1 MFVAPEPSSLDWKL
15 SNVGAL
21 MIRIGLGGR
30 LYYNYNKEPLPPP
43 QKKKLV

>member
-21 MIRIGLGGR
+21 MIRIGLGVDYTIIIIR
-30 LYYNYNKEPLPPP
+30 SPSPP
-43 QKKKLV
+43 KKKKTN